1 MVSDAST
8 TTRMTGAEAIV
19 ASLEALGVTDVFGM
33 PGGAILPT
41 YDPLMASTA
50 IRHILVRHEQGAGHA
65 AEGYALATGKVG
77 CALVTSGPGA
87 TNVLTALGD
96 ACMDSVPIVVISGQV
111 GASLI
116 GTDAF
121 QEADVV
127 GASMPI
133 TKHSFLRTFPP
144 ASLRP
149 SIWLA
154 PAAPAPCSWTSLS
167 PRR

>member
-1 MVSDAST
+1 MSRERATLPRV
-8 TTRMTGAEAIV
+8 TRC
-19 ASLEALGVTDVFGM
+19 
-33 PGGAILPT
+33 
-41 YDPLMASTA
+41 Y
-50 IRHILVRHEQGAGHA
+50 RQGRLR
-65 AEGYALATGKVG
+65 E
-77 CALVTSGPGA
+77 VTSGPGA

-133 TKHSFLRTFPP
+133 TKHSFLVTDPQD
-144 ASLRP
+144 
-149 SIWLA
+149 I
-154 PAAPAPCSWTSLS
+154 PAP
-167 PRR
+167 PR